1 MKMKRLLMLLTL
13 LLLAH
18 AAALA
23 SVFGAVKVI
32 VHDPQHRP
40 ISGARIVLK
49 SVTSDWKSDG
59 ATREA
64 GQFQLQTVPIGDYRL
79 TVSAPGFSDQAIS
92 VTVTAGN
99 ASDVHLQLAIAK
111 VQETVNVTAESP
123 DVNPSSSTTET
134 MISRRQISETPGA
147 DQTNSLA
154 AITSYVPGAYVVH
167 DQLHIRG
174 GHQVTWAIDGVP
186 VPDRKS
192 TRLNSSHTII
202 SYAVFCLK
210 KKK

>member
-1 MKMKRLLMLLTL
+1 MKRLLMLLTL

-49 SVTSDWKSDG
+49 SVTSDWKSEG

-79 TVSAPGFSDQAIS
+79 TVSAPGFSDQAIP

-123 DVNPSSSTTET
+123 DVNPSSSTT
-134 MISRRQISETPGA
+134 
-147 DQTNSLA
+147 
-154 AITSYVPGAYVVH
+154 
-167 DQLHIRG
+167 
-174 GHQVTWAIDGVP
+174 
-186 VPDRKS
+186 
-192 TRLNSSHTII
+192 
-202 SYAVFCLK
+202 
-210 KKK
+210 